1 MQVKNNKSYCS
12 MVLSLFKNTKKEMN
26 KISNEEQPLS
36 IVDQETNKDLLAADN
51 EKTFGNIKPQLYQ
64 YNSNQLKEIIEK
76 YRQRKYVDDLD
87 YIKSEFGGVTGLLDG
102 IEVNPD
108 IGIETENLSKRER
121 AFGSHYKSPPVRTPY
136 FTLLWEQ
143 L

>member
-1 MQVKNNKSYCS
+1 
-12 MVLSLFKNTKKEMN
+12 
-26 KISNEEQPLS
+26 
-36 IVDQETNKDLLAADN
+36 
-51 EKTFGNIKPQLYQ
+51 
-64 YNSNQLKEIIEK
+64 LKEIIEK